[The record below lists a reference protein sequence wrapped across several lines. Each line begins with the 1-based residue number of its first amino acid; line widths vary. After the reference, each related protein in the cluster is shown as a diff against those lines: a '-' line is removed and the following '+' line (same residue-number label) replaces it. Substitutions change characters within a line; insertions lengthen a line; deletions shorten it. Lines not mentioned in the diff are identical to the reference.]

1 MNHNREIQRLGG
13 EGLGR
18 RGFIGAV
25 GGAAAALAA
34 GCTGAVAARDRLTV
48 MSDAGRRGAQRLSM
62 ERLQQFESL
71 GYGMFI
77 SYDIQAFYKGT
88 IHGKVTDEMRHI
100 LPTVY
105 APDKLDVEQWI
116 SVARDAGMKYA
127 VLTAKRH
134 PGFCL
139 WPSRY
144 TDYTVAHSGN
154 TTDVVERY
162 VKACGKCGVVP
173 GLYYPSVDFHHLNGR
188 PPQDDWKYVTSKHQT
203 FMTDQIT
210 ELLTNYGTIG
220 EVWIDIPN
228 VLGRGYRT
236 FLYEHIARLQPNAVI
251 LMNGGFQDGTKV
263 KESVWPADLISLEVT
278 LPPKTGYLKWKT
290 FEGQDYYLPGEYCDS
305 ITPHWWW
312 VEGDKPKP
320 DQKVLDMFQA
330 CRTAGVNVLLDA
342 PPDNHGLIPKETI
355 DALMRLRRNAKI

>member
-1 MNHNREIQRLGG
+1 MENKRENQVTGC
-13 EGLGR
+13 GLSR
-18 RGFIGAV
+18 RSFIGAAC
-25 GGAAAALAA
+25 GTAATLAT
-34 GCTGAVAARDRLTV
+34 GCTGVSGRTGYRTSTSRV
-48 MSDAGRRGAQRLSM
+48 TRRGAQRLSL
-62 ERLQQFESL
+62 ERLQQFEAL

-100 LPTVY
+100 PPSVY
-105 APDKLDVEQWI
+105 APDKLDVGQWI
-116 SVARDAGMKYA
+116 AVARDAGMKYA

-139 WPSRY
+139 WPSRH
-144 TDYTVAHSGN
+144 TDYSVAHSGN
-154 TTDVVERY
+154 KTDVVEQY
-162 VKACGKCGVVP
+162 VKACEKCGIVP
-173 GLYYPSVDFHHLNGR
+173 GLYYPSVDFHHLGGR

-210 ELLTNYGTIG
+210 ELLTNYGPIG
-220 EVWIDIPN
+220 EVWIDIPH

-251 LMNGGFQDGTKV
+251 LMNGGFQDGAKV
-263 KESVWPADLISLEVT
+263 KESVWPTDLISLEVT
-278 LPPKTGYLKWKT
+278 LPSKTGYPKWKT
-290 FEGQDYYLPGEYCDS
+290 FENKAYYLPGEYCDS

-320 DQKVLDMFQA
+320 DQKALDMFQA

-342 PPDNHGLIPKETI
+342 PPDNHGLIPKETV

>member
-1 MNHNREIQRLGG
+1 
-13 EGLGR
+13 
-18 RGFIGAV
+18 
-25 GGAAAALAA
+25 
-34 GCTGAVAARDRLTV
+34 
-48 MSDAGRRGAQRLSM
+48 
-62 ERLQQFESL
+62 
-71 GYGMFI
+71 
-77 SYDIQAFYKGT
+77 
-88 IHGKVTDEMRHI
+88 
-100 LPTVY
+100 
-105 APDKLDVEQWI
+105 
-116 SVARDAGMKYA
+116 
-127 VLTAKRH
+127 
-134 PGFCL
+134 
-139 WPSRY
+139 
-144 TDYTVAHSGN
+144 
-154 TTDVVERY
+154 
-162 VKACGKCGVVP
+162 VP
-173 GLYYPSVDFHHLNGR
+173 GLYYPSVDFHHLGGR

-263 KESVWPADLISLEVT
+263 KESVWPTDLISLEVT